1 MTHLTLHLRLLFG
14 DYNRAKVVT
23 TGLVVFAMS
32 SITEG
37 EFRGLPTPTEGCFV
51 PELLDSE
58 SVGYFLAVKLVGL
71 VDPLGIFRIKLVDN
85 FVQIIPFL
93 ETNGNLLPDGL
104 QGLKI
109 NVCHD
114 NVLSL
119 PRLGQYVPPGSDDGR
134 VTPGYIG
141 GLGVPGWR
149 RCGYKQ
155 LVVQS
160 PSSGQ

>member
-1 MTHLTLHLRLLFG
+1 
-14 DYNRAKVVT
+14 
-23 TGLVVFAMS
+23 MS

-51 PELLDSE
+51 SELLDSE

-71 VDPLGIFRIKLVDN
+71 VEPLGIFLVQLVDN

-93 ETNGNLLPDGL
+93 ETNGNLLPDCL
-104 QGLKI
+104 ERLKI

-119 PRLGQYVPPGSDDGR
+119 PRLSQYVPPGSDDG
-134 VTPGYIG
+134 
-141 GLGVPGWR
+141 
-149 RCGYKQ
+149 
-155 LVVQS
+155 
-160 PSSGQ
+160 